1 MKFVPTMLS
10 GVFTI
15 YIIYIDFCIAENN
28 VGIGV
33 CIFTMDNKLV
43 RKPFSSTNYIFVI
56 SN

>member
-10 GVFTI
+10 GMVTI